1 MLSPDFKDRLARS
14 HVFLLSLWGVLLA
27 LCAVAAMLPASV
39 FEHLPPLAESYP
51 YLDDLDEIIWGV
63 GIATAALLLWS
74 RSRFYSV
81 DQVFDASRRPREV
94 PVIGESASEMAASRL
109 VHFYR
114 SRMINA
120 FALGASLALYG
131 LLLAV
136 VETDEY
142 QWRLF
147 CVTAVAMLVLF
158 YPSRTFFEAL
168 IKEYERRETMRE
180 WK

>member
-1 MLSPDFKDRLARS
+1 VLSSEFKNRLARS
-14 HVFLLSLWGVLLA
+14 QLFLLALWGALLA
-27 LCAVAAMLPASV
+27 LCAVAAMLPARV

-51 YLDDLDEIIWGV
+51 YLDDLDEIIWGI
-63 GIATAALLLWS
+63 GIGTAALLLWS

-81 DQVFDASRRPREV
+81 EQVFQASRRPREV
-94 PVIGESASEMAASRL
+94 PVIGESAAEMTASRL

-114 SRMINA
+114 SRMVNA
-120 FALGASLALYG
+120 FALAASLALYG

-136 VETDEY
+136 VEATDY

-168 IKEYERRETMRE
+168 LKEYERRETMRE
-180 WK
+180 WR

>member
-1 MLSPDFKDRLARS
+1 MLSPEFKDRLARS
-14 HVFLLSLWGVLLA
+14 QLFLLA
-27 LCAVAAMLPASV
+27 LWGALLAVCAVAAMLPAGV

-63 GIATAALLLWS
+63 GIGTAALLLWS

-81 DQVFDASRRPREV
+81 EQVFDASRRPREV
-94 PVIGESASEMAASRL
+94 PVIGESAAEMAASRL

-120 FALGASLALYG
+120 FALAGSLALYG

-136 VETDEY
+136 IETTDY

-147 CVTAVAMLVLF
+147 CVTAVAMFVLF
-158 YPSRTFFEAL
+158 YPSRTFFETL
-168 IKEYERRETMRE
+168 LKEYERRETMRE
-180 WK
+180 WR

>member
-1 MLSPDFKDRLARS
+1 VLSPEFKDRLGRS
-14 HVFLLSLWGVLLA
+14 HVFLLALWVTLLA
-27 LCAVAAMLPASV
+27 LCAAAAMLPARV

-51 YLDDLDEIIWGV
+51 YLEDLDELIWGV
-63 GIATAALLLWS
+63 GIGTAALLLWS

-81 DQVFDASRRPREV
+81 EQVFSASRRPREV
-94 PVIGESASEMAASRL
+94 PVIGDSAAEMAASRL

-114 SRMINA
+114 SRMVNA
-120 FALGASLALYG
+120 FALAASLALYG

-136 VETDEY
+136 VEATDY

-158 YPSRTFFEAL
+158 YPSRVFFDTL
-168 IKEYERRETMRE
+168 IKEYERRETMRD
-180 WK
+180 WR

>member
-1 MLSPDFKDRLARS
+1 MLSSDFKNRLGRS
-14 HVFLLSLWGVLLA
+14 HLFLLALWGALLA
-27 LCAVAAMLPASV
+27 LCAAAALLPASA
-39 FEHLPPLAESYP
+39 FEHLPPLAESYR
-51 YLDDLDEIIWGV
+51 YLDGLDELIWAV
-63 GIATAALLLWS
+63 GIGTAALLVWS

-94 PVIGESASEMAASRL
+94 PVIGDSAAEMAASRL

-120 FALGASLALYG
+120 FALAASLALYG

-136 VETDEY
+136 IEAEDY

-158 YPSRTFFEAL
+158 YPSRIFFDAL

-180 WK
+180 WR